1 MKSLYKRQLLTIFTV
16 IGLAWFLMTTWILG
30 ISQNYLVAE
39 LQHKT
44 QKNAQFLGAYT
55 ASYIQNQPIS
65 TLDYQGYVKT
75 LALVSD
81 AFIFVTALEGDD
93 SYATDGENFYPI
105 KRNDVSRAVVEAV
118 VSQGE
123 HEEVTDLGGMFT
135 EERYV
140 YGVTYNQ
147 NVAGEAVPMGFIV
160 ISPNTEQLDYLQN
173 GFWRVVTV
181 LSFVTVFVVMSLVSF
196 LSAKQ
201 TKPLHELSDTAKRF
215 GQGDLTARIEGY
227 EDRKDELGDT
237 IRNFNHMASEIAEVE
252 QHRSTFISNLSHELK
267 TPMTAIS
274 GFAEALLDGTVS
286 ESKRE
291 KALTI
296 IRSETLRLARLVQQM
311 LEISRMEVEEF
322 TLAQEQFDL
331 IELMAQVIIGME
343 PKLESRR
350 LDVDVDIPC
359 EELLVWGNRDGL
371 TQVCYN
377 LLDNARKF
385 ATESTVITVSVVI
398 QDKRVYVSV
407 KNQGETIAPEVLPLL
422 FHRFHKADD
431 SRSAH
436 PEGLGLGLYLVKNIM
451 GKHQEDITVSSEE
464 GVTCFTFT
472 LRLV

>member
-1 MKSLYKRQLLTIFTV
+1 MKSLYKQQLLTVFALV
-16 IGLAWFLMTTWILG
+16 GLAFFLMTAWVLL
-30 ISQNYLVAE
+30 ISQNYLIAE

-55 ASYIQNQPIS
+55 AAYIQNTPIS
-65 TLDYQGYVKT
+65 TVDYQGYVKT
-75 LALVSD
+75 MALVSD
-81 AFIFVTALEGDD
+81 AFIFVTELEGDA

-105 KRNDVSRAVVEAV
+105 QRNDVSRAVVDAV

-123 HEEVTDLGGMFT
+123 HAEVTNLGGMFT

-140 YGVTYNQ
+140 YGVTFNQ
-147 NVAGEAVPMGFIV
+147 NIAGEVVPMGFVI
-160 ISPNTEQLDYLQN
+160 ISPNTDQLDYMSE
-173 GFWRVVTV
+173 GFLRVIVVCALTIV
-181 LSFVTVFVVMSLVSF
+181 MVVMCLASF
-196 LSAKQ
+196 FSARQ
-201 TKPLHELSDTAKRF
+201 TKPLQDLSDTAKRF
-215 GQGDLTARIEGY
+215 GQGDLTARIVGY
-227 EDRKDELGDT
+227 EDRKDEVGDT
-237 IRNFNHMASEIAEVE
+237 IRNFNLMASEIAEVE

-286 ESKRE
+286 EGKRE

-311 LEISRMEVEEF
+311 LEISRMEVEDI

-331 IELMAQVIIGME
+331 IELLAQVIIGME
-343 PKLESRR
+343 PKLESRH

-385 ATESTVITVSVVI
+385 ATESTVITVAVVI
-398 QDKRVYVSV
+398 MGKKVYVSV
-407 KNQGETIAPEVLPLL
+407 KNLGETIAPEGLPLL